1 MLSTARALRGELFCF
16 AHDYVEEIFKHS
28 PNYEF
33 VFDEKR
39 TEMKEMLQ
47 QALMFVMEA
56 IEDKSIGMEGII
68 AFAHSYAEHYIIYFH
83 DAESFIRDCSE
94 LKHRFIHHII
104 YPNVKGEK
112 LERALAIMNCFVDE
126 FLIRIL
132 KEKQFELERM
142 EVEKFNAIGNMASGM
157 AHELRNPI
165 TSIKGFLKLIYE
177 LHPHPEE
184 IHQYYTIIEDEVKRL
199 DYILERFLSLSK
211 RKNVPMKREFDKVD
225 VAQLI
230 ERSISLFEFE
240 FIRLSIE
247 QDVLIEPRAL
257 VLGNG
262 KELEQTFINIIK
274 NACEEFQVSPD
285 QKNKTLKISCIVKQ
299 DRIFILFF
307 NNGNPIK
314 PEAAKDIFNP
324 FFTTK
329 ESGTG
334 LGLAI
339 CKQIIEAHGGKIVI
353 YPEVDGTAVEV
364 RLPRYIGESDE
375 EEWLE
380 S

>member
-1 MLSTARALRGELFCF
+1 MLSTAQALRRQLFSF
-16 AHDYVEEIFKHS
+16 ADEYVEEILFKHS
-28 PNYEF
+28 PNYEV

-56 IEDKSIGMEGII
+56 IEDHSIGIEGIT
-68 AFAHSYAEHYIIYFH
+68 AFAHSYAEHYIIFFH
-83 DAESFIRDCSE
+83 DAETFIRDCSE
-94 LKHRFIHHII
+94 LKHRFVHHII
-104 YPNVKGEK
+104 YPSVKGEK
-112 LERALAIMNCFVDE
+112 LERAVSIMNCFVDE

-142 EVEKFNAIGNMASGM
+142 EVEKFDAIGNMASGM

-177 LHPHPEE
+177 MHPHPEQ

-211 RKNVPMKREFDKVD
+211 RKNLPMKREFEEVD
-225 VAQLI
+225 VGSLI
-230 ERSISLFEFE
+230 KRSVSLFEFE
-240 FIRLSIE
+240 FIRLNIE
-247 QDVLIEPRAL
+247 IEVQAKQGAMI
-257 VLGNG
+257 LGNS

-274 NACEEFQVSPD
+274 NACEEFQDAPD
-285 QKNKTLKISCIVKQ
+285 QKEKLLKITCIVKEE
-299 DRIFILFF
+299 RIYILFF
-307 NNGNPIK
+307 NNGTPISS
-314 PEAAKDIFNP
+314 EAAKNIFNP

-329 ESGTG
+329 ENGTG

-339 CKQIIEAHGGKIVI
+339 CKQIIEAHGGKIRI
-353 YPEVDGTAVEV
+353 YPEVGGTAVEL
-364 RLPRYIGESDE
+364 RLPRYT
-375 EEWLE
+375 L
-380 S
+380 